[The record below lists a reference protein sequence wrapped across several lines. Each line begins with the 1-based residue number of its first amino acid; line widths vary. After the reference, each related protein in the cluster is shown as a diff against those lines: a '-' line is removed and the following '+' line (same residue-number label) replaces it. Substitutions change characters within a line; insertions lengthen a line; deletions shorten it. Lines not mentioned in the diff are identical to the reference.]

1 MGTIFLIIAFILEL
15 AAVIYSLITKSYQ
28 EKIRTIVHITILAV
42 FSILATVSVIQW
54 SFRWYGLV
62 TLLSIWTAIG
72 IFKLFK
78 PDGKREAY
86 RLSSIALKGT
96 TAMLLMLI
104 TAIPAL
110 VFPEYKLPE
119 ATGSYAVTT
128 AQYTYIDA
136 SRIEEYANTGENRK
150 VNVEFWYPE
159 SGNGVY
165 PLIVFSHGGLG
176 LKSSNVS
183 LYTELAS
190 HGYVVCSLDHPY
202 QSFWTKDEDGR
213 VSVVS
218 TAYFMELQRENAR
231 LNKQQSFEYYQEWM
245 SLRTSDMN
253 FVIDIILRNVANGA
267 KGVYSL
273 IDPEKMGVMGHS
285 LGGSAALGIPRQRD
299 DVDAVIALE
308 SPFLFDIVGVEN
320 DEFVFM
326 DQIYPVPVLN
336 IYSDSAWENF
346 RSWPQYAR
354 NTALLSDPQAAA
366 FNVHLSGAGH
376 FSLTD
381 LSLAS
386 PLLVRMLEGGE
397 SEIDS
402 TVYLTAV
409 NKACL
414 QFFNRYLKNQGEFTG

>member
-110 VFPEYKLPE
+110 VFPKYKLPE

-326 DQIYPVPVLN
+326 DEIYPVPVLN

-346 RSWPQYAR
+346 RGWPQYAR

-386 PLLVRMLEGGE
+386 PLLVRMLEGGQ